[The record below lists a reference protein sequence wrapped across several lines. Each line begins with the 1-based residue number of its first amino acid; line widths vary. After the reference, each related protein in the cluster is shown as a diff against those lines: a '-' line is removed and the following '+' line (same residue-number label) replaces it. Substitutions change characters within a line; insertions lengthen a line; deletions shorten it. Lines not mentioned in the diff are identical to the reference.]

1 MLVKSQGKSES
12 WTGGGLTASGAGVD
26 RLFKAGRDE
35 LGGRKGIEA
44 LGRFAGSISAEW

>member
-12 WTGGGLTASGAGVD
+12 WTGGGLTASGAGVG

-35 LGGRKGIEA
+35 PGGRKGIEA
-44 LGRFAGSISAEW
+44 LGRFAGSIGAEW